1 MQIDGIFSKKDRKMK
16 MMKRL
21 SVFLAAL
28 LLTEFLPAAE
38 SEKAFSARIFAT
50 KSVNV
55 ADQFAGI
62 LPNRPPV
69 STTVT
74 KVVANE
80 PFFVDVVFSGAT
92 VRNGSIALDA
102 KITVTSPD
110 GKKVTVPLAA
120 KPLGNIRGDTS
131 GVFLYP
137 DQLEVT
143 FEPDDPRG
151 KHRFDLELTDKTSGR
166 TARASTEVEYVA
178 AAPQAQGKVLDKLTG
193 SYYKSPCPECIV
205 SGFREYLKLV
215 PKQIERE
222 KQNFN
227 PLPQLA
233 FFYFALELNP
243 QCIREFA
250 EMTAGL
256 QNREERLFG
265 EIVLNFLAK
274 SPTPETLKRYPER
287 CRMLREI
294 VAAFPAAEREEID
307 RRMPENPF
315 VIQKAQAPFHLDI
328 LWAEF
333 LVRGTRAP
341 VLKVAEAIALVND
354 AIPIDEFKKLGKPSQ
369 EDWRKLFNGLTAA
382 AAKWSMGSLAKEHPL
397 IAWYVEA
404 ALTRGEIADPVAAA
418 LAADAV
424 GLEMKP
430 GN

>member
-1 MQIDGIFSKKDRKMK
+1 MK

-21 SVFLAAL
+21 SVFFAAL
-28 LLTEFLPAAE
+28 LLTASAAGSDKE
-38 SEKAFSARIFAT
+38 FSARIFAT

-62 LPNRPPV
+62 LPHRPPV
-69 STTVT
+69 STTVA
-74 KVVANE
+74 KVVAGE

-92 VRNGSIALDA
+92 VRNGSIDLGG
-102 KITVTSPD
+102 KIPVTAPGGKTETVVLS
-110 GKKVTVPLAA
+110 A
-120 KPLGNIRGDTS
+120 KPLGGIKGDTS

-137 DQLEVT
+137 QELEVI
-143 FEPDDPRG
+143 FELSDPKGR
-151 KHRFDLELTDKTSGR
+151 HRFDLELTDRASGR
-166 TARASTEVEYVA
+166 IARASTEVEYVD
-178 AAPQAQGKVLDKLTG
+178 AAPQTKGKVLDKLLG

-205 SGFREYLKLV
+205 PAFREYLKLV
-215 PKQIERE
+215 PKQKEKE

-250 EMTAGL
+250 EMTAQL
-256 QNREERLFG
+256 SRREERLFG

-274 SPTPETLKRYPER
+274 SQTPETEKRYPER

-307 RRMPENPF
+307 RRMPQNPF
-315 VIQKAQAPFHLDI
+315 AIEKAQAPYHLDI

-341 VLKVAEAIALVND
+341 VLKIAEAMALARD
-354 AIPIDEFKKLGKPSQ
+354 SISIEDFKKLEKPSQ
-369 EDWRKLFNGLTAA
+369 EDRRKLFNSLTAA
-382 AAKWSMGSLAKEHPL
+382 AAHWSMKSLAKENPL
-397 IAWYVEA
+397 IIWYVEA
-404 ALTRGEIADPVAAA
+404 AVLRREITDPVVA
-418 LAADAV
+418 LGAADAV
-424 GLEMKP
+424 GLEIKP
-430 GN
+430 KK